1 MNNYT
6 GKVVYKMTIGTL
18 YRMFNNLNNLTY
30 VEVNEIKESETQSYP
45 VNIVVF
51 SDRFMNMPLKVLK
64 MHINDFTY
72 IESTDTL
79 VINL

>member
-1 MNNYT
+1 
-6 GKVVYKMTIGTL
+6 MTIGTL

-30 VEVNEIKESETQSYP
+30 VEVNEIKESETQSYS
-45 VNIVVF
+45 VNVVVF

-64 MHINDFTY
+64 MRINDFTY

>member
-1 MNNYT
+1 
-6 GKVVYKMTIGTL
+6 MTIGTL

-30 VEVNEIKESETQSYP
+30 VEVNEIKESETQPYP
-45 VNIVVF
+45 VNVVVF
-51 SDRFMNMPLKVLK
+51 ADRFMNMPLKVLK
-64 MHINDFTY
+64 MRITDFTY